1 MTLLRSKPRK
11 PTLGLA
17 EGKALK
23 QEALDDFWAGV
34 PHTVAVA
41 AWVSQQ
47 QANSTRSAVYEAAE
61 RAAKEARL
69 KNLIARRA
77 RAIKASKNKYHKEN
91 VDAQKFA
98 GGSEVREKREQE
110 VDEHGKNWAAAGF
123 DLRMGPNFV
132 PGPTPTSLMTSTT
145 YTLSPAICLE
155 IAHFGPLADRLTLLQ
170 VSRGV
175 NLALRHLLYRNIAV
189 RQSTKR
195 LVSTLAHNPDLHPLV
210 KSLYF
215 MDESAGVDQEEWA
228 YVFPGLRNLYFLGIT
243 PAIPLPFAI
252 LIRCRIRLF
261 ESLGPVTRRWEAF
274 IRSQPCIEELILN
287 SSFVAH
293 PPGPA
298 TLPLLRGVKGL
309 PQDVAKVAERH
320 SRVLDMWFTSK
331 QALAPE
337 DLSRLAVSASR
348 LETIRIS
355 ALNLLLLLSA
365 APSFVSTLQHVSL
378 DEDETWRDFTLQ
390 KPEGLSTTP
399 LARVAAVLSSLVKLE
414 RILLACSRDATDRSF
429 RLLSRA
435 DAAADGLMIWED
447 WGRPNEKIFQIGGHV
462 DELDA
467 YHHSVGYAIN
477 FHYLNQIAPF
487 GERIACVQVS
497 RFHCTL
503 SPPPKLTPDAQE
515 QTTSLLPRLPPA
527 NLQTGEFMAVPTATE
542 LAAIAA
548 IQKADKEA
556 AHECWLVHFV
566 APIYDN
572 IVQWGQGKL
581 KDESDNPSLST
592 TEGAERDVALAQAI
606 TMAVSQMPVPERH
619 QYLRE
624 RSWTVARD
632 VYEDY
637 LRCLTEEKQD
647 AEDEYADMPELE
659 VDEEILQAFHR
670 WRWTYSSLGIS
681 AADVQQDAQAWAA
694 HQASATGGWGTLAT
708 GGWGSGEGSA
718 SEWPLQQGTVAGG
731 WATGGWGIDPDDP
744 SGGWGSGSTWDD

>member
-34 PHTVAVA
+34 PHTAAVA

-98 GGSEVREKREQE
+98 GGLEVQEKREQE
-110 VDEHGKNWAAAGF
+110 ADEHGKNRAAAGF
-123 DLRMGPNFV
+123 DLCMGPNFV
-132 PGPTPTSLMTSTT
+132 PGPTPTSLMMSTT

-189 RQSTKR
+189 RQSAKR

-309 PQDVAKVAERH
+309 PQDVAKVAERQ

-337 DLSRLAVSASR
+337 DLSRLAASASR

-390 KPEGLSTTP
+390 KPEGLSITP
-399 LARVAAVLSSLVKLE
+399 LARVAAALSSLVKLE

-429 RLLSRA
+429 CLLSRA
-435 DAAADGLMIWED
+435 DTAADGLMIWED
-447 WGRPNEKIFQIGGHV
+447 WGRPNQKIFQIGGHV

-467 YHHSVGYAIN
+467 YHHSIGYAIN

-487 GERIACVQVS
+487 GQRIARVQS
-497 RFHCTL
+497 KPRRSSSISSDTHR
-503 SPPPKLTPDAQE
+503 E
-515 QTTSLLPRLPPA
+515 RPRLPPA

-556 AHECWLVHFV
+556 AHKRWLVHFV

-659 VDEEILQAFHR
+659 V
-670 WRWTYSSLGIS
+670 
-681 AADVQQDAQAWAA
+681 VVVV
-694 HQASATGGWGTLAT
+694 
-708 GGWGSGEGSA
+708 
-718 SEWPLQQGTVAGG
+718 P
-731 WATGGWGIDPDDP
+731 
-744 SGGWGSGSTWDD
+744 

>member
-1 MTLLRSKPRK
+1 MTL
-11 PTLGLA
+11 
-17 EGKALK
+17 
-23 QEALDDFWAGV
+23 
-34 PHTVAVA
+34 
-41 AWVSQQ
+41 
-47 QANSTRSAVYEAAE
+47 
-61 RAAKEARL
+61 
-69 KNLIARRA
+69 
-77 RAIKASKNKYHKEN
+77 
-91 VDAQKFA
+91 
-98 GGSEVREKREQE
+98 
-110 VDEHGKNWAAAGF
+110 
-123 DLRMGPNFV
+123 
-132 PGPTPTSLMTSTT
+132 TT

-155 IAHFGPLADRLTLLQ
+155 IAHFGPLADHLTLLQ

-189 RQSTKR
+189 RQSAKR

-309 PQDVAKVAERH
+309 PQDVAKIAERH

-355 ALNLLLLLSA
+355 VLNLLLLLSA

-390 KPEGLSTTP
+390 KPEGLSTTL
-399 LARVAAVLSSLVKLE
+399 LAQVAAALSSLVKLE

-467 YHHSVGYAIN
+467 YHHSSKPRRSSSISSDT
-477 FHYLNQIAPF
+477 HR
-487 GERIACVQVS
+487 ER
-497 RFHCTL
+497 
-503 SPPPKLTPDAQE
+503 
-515 QTTSLLPRLPPA
+515 PRLPPA
-527 NLQTGEFMAVPTATE
+527 NLQTGEFMGVPTATE

-556 AHECWLVHFV
+556 AHERWLVHFV

-581 KDESDNPSLST
+581 KDESDTPSLST

-659 VDEEILQAFHR
+659 VDEEDVYVVVGAGRTLRWAFRLRMSSKMRKPGRLTRRRQQGDGGR
-670 WRWTYSSLGIS
+670 WKR
-681 AADVQQDAQAWAA
+681 
-694 HQASATGGWGTLAT
+694 

-718 SEWPLQQGTVAGG
+718 LEWPLQQGTAAGG